1 MLYFISIS
9 WPEIEE
15 VIYDKSQ
22 KHQSKVDIDQMSLEK
37 SLLSNL
43 TEILH
48 VFTLLLSN
56 HLKSLF

>member
-1 MLYFISIS
+1 LKKLYMISH
-9 WPEIEE
+9 
-15 VIYDKSQ
+15 KNT
-22 KHQSKVDIDQMSLEK
+22 KSKVDIDQMSLEK